1 MEANSPS
8 IEASPIR
15 QRDVIISP
23 ACAGTRDPVADGL
36 RPQVNELLL
45 LAEELARGLAGANV
59 GELAVEMT
67 VAEASDEMSM
77 SSRDFNSVVS
87 LAGLA
92 LDCFF
97 ANDFRV
103 FVTVGS
109 PSILD

>member
-1 MEANSPS
+1 
-8 IEASPIR
+8 
-15 QRDVIISP
+15 V
-23 ACAGTRDPVADGL
+23 
-36 RPQVNELLL
+36 
-45 LAEELARGLAGANV
+45 RGLAGANV

-87 LAGLA
+87 LAGPA

-97 ANDFRV
+97 VNDFRVFVTRPAFV

-109 PSILD
+109 PSGLDCGALTF

>member
-1 MEANSPS
+1 
-8 IEASPIR
+8 
-15 QRDVIISP
+15 
-23 ACAGTRDPVADGL
+23 L

-92 LDCFF
+92 LDCF
-97 ANDFRV
+97 DGDGFRVFVARPAFV

-109 PSILD
+109 SFILDCGALAFSLSQNSTRIPLS